1 MNSLVIQW
9 LRHLTSTAE
18 GTVLLC
24 GWVTKILQSLKAQ
37 QKKKKKKRKN
47 SDACVPLREPNFID
61 LENGLGVGI
70 FKKFS
75 KRFL

>member
-1 MNSLVIQW
+1 MIQW
-9 LRHLTSTAE
+9 LRHLISTAE
-18 GTVLLC
+18 GMVLLC
-24 GWVTKILQSLKAQ
+24 GWGTKILPSHKAQ
-37 QKKKKKKRKN
+37 QKKKKKN
-47 SDACVPLREPNFID
+47 PDACVPLREPNFID